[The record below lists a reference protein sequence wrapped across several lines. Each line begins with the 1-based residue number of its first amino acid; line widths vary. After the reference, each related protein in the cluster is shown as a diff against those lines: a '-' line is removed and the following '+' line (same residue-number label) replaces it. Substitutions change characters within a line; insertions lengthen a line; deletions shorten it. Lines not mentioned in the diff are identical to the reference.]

1 MMKHLLF
8 VFVFVSSFLQAAF
21 DIKVTI
27 KNILQKNEHSYL
39 VCFRENE
46 REKIISL
53 HDNGLQ
59 LYLKPSVIN
68 KNRISIKFELS
79 RDGSEECFLMPCNF
93 VVCELGKE
101 GKIPFEGTCEG
112 NPYELC
118 FVASK
123 DIENNIE

>member
-1 MMKHLLF
+1 MMKRLLF

-39 VCFRENE
+39 VCFKENE
-46 REKIISL
+46 REKTISL
-53 HDNGLQ
+53 DDNGLQ

-68 KNRISIKFELS
+68 KDQISIKFELS
-79 RDGSEECFLMPCNF
+79 RVGSKEYFCMPQNF
-93 VVCELGKE
+93 VYCEWDEEK
-101 GKIPFEGTCEG
+101 KMPFEGSFEG
-112 NPYELC
+112 KPYELC

-123 DIENNIE
+123 I